1 MKWRNTK
8 EREMM
13 KSRHNQQ
20 KVEKNENGSD
30 SSKTVEINKC
40 ILNPQ
45 LSVENL
51 TATKH
56 TKISKTNEFV
66 QLQNGYPPTN
76 ISLNCCT
83 NHMPFSSKVSCN
95 SGLLNS
101 SKSPNSSLYISTSS
115 FNSLSSSPAS
125 SSLSPISVE
134 NNSNSVES
142 ESEEISPDAVP
153 NNLNSDED
161 SSYDDDEEDLK
172 IKHDDRKIKIN
183 CTDDESENDECE
195 INDENN
201 NRKPNGET
209 KIINHNNE
217 LEIKLEK
224 Q

>member
-20 KVEKNENGSD
+20 KLEKNEID
-30 SSKTVEINKC
+30 SSKTVETNKC
-40 ILNPQ
+40 IINPQ

-51 TATKH
+51 TTTKQIKN
-56 TKISKTNEFV
+56 TKTNEIV
-66 QLQNGYPPTN
+66 HSQNGYPPTN

-83 NHMPFSSKVSCN
+83 NHMPSKLSCN

-115 FNSLSSSPAS
+115 FNSLSSSGS

-134 NNSNSVES
+134 NNSNLIQS
-142 ESEEISPDAVP
+142 ESEELSPDVIT
-153 NNLNSDED
+153 NTLNSDDE
-161 SSYDDDEEDLK
+161 SSYVEEGDDEEENESLK
-172 IKHDDRKIKIN
+172 IKHNDHNIKIN
-183 CTDDESENDECE
+183 CTDDEDESENDEDNEFE
-195 INDENN
+195 IHDENN
-201 NRKPNGET
+201 NNNRKKNGES
-209 KIINHNNE
+209 K
-217 LEIKLEK
+217 IKLEK